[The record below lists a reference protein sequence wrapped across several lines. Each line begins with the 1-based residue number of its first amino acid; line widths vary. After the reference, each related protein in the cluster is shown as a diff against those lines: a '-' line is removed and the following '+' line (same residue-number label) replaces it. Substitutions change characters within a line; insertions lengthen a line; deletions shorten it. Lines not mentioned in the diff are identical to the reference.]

1 MGGAAGDDAM
11 HIWPLI
17 VYIEARAR
25 RPNCMGSLYMYIQ
38 MDKNAGPPAAAVTES
53 NRVYQLNNVLNNNVH
68 HLNAKGAGRIK
79 KTLRHVLPVE
89 QWRRIGPV
97 FLAVVIIVVWG
108 LLSLPIIFYHLPQDQ
123 V

>member
-1 MGGAAGDDAM
+1 
-11 HIWPLI
+11 
-17 VYIEARAR
+17 
-25 RPNCMGSLYMYIQ
+25 MYIQ
-38 MDKNAGPPAAAVTES
+38 MDENAGPPAAAITES
-53 NRVYQLNNVLNNNVH
+53 NRACQPNSVINNNGY

-79 KTLRHVLPVE
+79 EKSRHVPVE

-108 LLSLPIIFYHLPQDQ
+108 LLSVPIIFYHLPQDQ